1 MADLEIPNDVTDLCL
16 ARDGEV
22 NRCRPLF
29 TGDVFI
35 GTSVPVLGDEDHV
48 VAILSHPCAMRAGPR
63 IAEHLHVAPVV
74 SYERASERVWEK
86 HFKVLPLGRVAR
98 LEHAAIRLD
107 KMTLVAGS
115 AIDSGR
121 RVFCMSR
128 PGINLLR
135 QRLVHHLTRVL
146 VPTHLFDAEAAGA
159 HEELDLMEEWIDQ
172 ASANDIDPV
181 AASADFHRWITE
193 EESGMARQA
202 MLLDPQ
208 CVPSVR
214 RSMRAELGQRYRG

>member
-1 MADLEIPNDVTDLCL
+1 MADLEIPNDVADLCL

-22 NRCRPLF
+22 NRYRPLF
-29 TGDVFI
+29 TGDVVSA
-35 GTSVPVLGDEDHV
+35 TSVPILGDDDHV
-48 VAILSHPCAMRAGPR
+48 VAILSHPCAMRAGPN

-74 SYERASERVWEK
+74 SYEPASERVWEK
-86 HFKVLPLGRVAR
+86 HFKVLPLGRIAQ
-98 LEHAAIRLD
+98 LEHAAVKLD
-107 KMTLVAGS
+107 QMTLVKRS
-115 AIDSGR
+115 AIDSER

-146 VPTHLFDAEAAGA
+146 IPTHTFDVEAAGA
-159 HEELDLMEEWIDQ
+159 HEEVDLMEEWIEQ
-172 ASANDIDPV
+172 ASAHDIDLV
-181 AASADFHRWITE
+181 RASTDFHRWITE
-193 EESGMARQA
+193 EKEGMARQA